1 MELEEMA
8 GTAREIALSYSS
20 PEVLQTE
27 FKPLYEKL
35 QLSVGRFGRYPDLA
49 KSIRELNHCCAVAVY
64 QKVKGG
70 DLREWQ
76 EDIQQAFQEFIH
88 QCDLVTKRS
97 PKTRR
102 TFLLRLRSGSP
113 NRRTAQT
120 KM

>member
-88 QCDLVTKRS
+88 QCDVVKEHLTD
-97 PKTRR
+97 
-102 TFLLRLRSGSP
+102 GSP
-113 NRRTAQT
+113 NRRS
-120 KM
+120 